1 MSSPRIARS
10 PDLARLQ
17 SEGYEVDVRG
27 GHLVVTNIPYVNA
40 DGDVQ
45 RGSMLAA
52 LTESGDRAGKPCDHT
67 VWWAGS
73 QPCHHTGEPM
83 TAIHNGAV
91 DQDVAPGLHVDH
103 RFSSKPPSGAYDNY
117 HHQFTSYIALISN
130 EAVALDATVTPR
142 TFDPVE
148 TDPEESVHRYWD
160 TATTRAGIAM
170 ANAKLEMDKLAVVG
184 LGGSG
189 AYVLDFVVKSPPG
202 EIHLFDGDDLL
213 NHNAFRAPGA
223 VPLETLR
230 NRPKKVDYYAELY
243 GHLHRGLVAHPYFLD
258 AGNAVELADMRFV
271 FLCMDSGPAKR
282 ELIEFM
288 DSTGIPFVDVG
299 MGLGERDASVGG
311 ILRVTLS
318 TPEYREAQE
327 KIDFADPD
335 DEANE
340 YGRNIQVIDL
350 NALCACLAVM
360 RWKRF
365 CGFYRDYSG
374 EHTMLFTTDTNTL
387 LNEDTI

>member
-1 MSSPRIARS
+1 
-10 PDLARLQ
+10 
-17 SEGYEVDVRG
+17 
-27 GHLVVTNIPYVNA
+27 
-40 DGDVQ
+40 
-45 RGSMLAA
+45 
-52 LTESGDRAGKPCDHT
+52 
-67 VWWAGS
+67 
-73 QPCHHTGEPM
+73 
-83 TAIHNGAV
+83 
-91 DQDVAPGLHVDH
+91 
-103 RFSSKPPSGAYDNY
+103 
-117 HHQFTSYIALISN
+117 
-130 EAVALDATVTPR
+130 
-142 TFDPVE
+142 
-148 TDPEESVHRYWD
+148 
-160 TATTRAGIAM
+160 M

-189 AYVLDFVVKSPPG
+189 AYVLDFVVKSPSR

-223 VPLETLR
+223 VPLEALR
-230 NRPKKVDYYAELY
+230 ERPKKVDYYAELY
-243 GHLHRGLVAHPYFLD
+243 GHLHRGVVAHPYFLD
-258 AGNAVELADMRFV
+258 ASNAAELADMRFV

-288 DSTGIPFVDVG
+288 ESVGTPFVDVG

-318 TPEYREAQE
+318 TSEYRQAQE

-340 YGRNIQVIDL
+340 YGRNIQVVDL

-387 LNEDTI
+387 LNEDAT